1 MNFLLT
7 VGGTALVTFLLSY
20 IRAGR
25 FGVTILA
32 LGAGYLLALLWTDT
46 LISYPL
52 VEIAFMSWR
61 DAVSVSLVVLPGLFA
76 LLFGRKQR
84 SLLPRIVAASV
95 TAVFVVVVLLPVL
108 MVDTSGRG
116 LHTVLSQYRDEI
128 ISVILVIG
136 LFDVVLARM
145 PKAPKRTKD

>member
-7 VGGTALVTFLLSY
+7 VGGAALVTLLLSY

-32 LGAGYLLALLWTDT
+32 LGAGYLLALLWADT
-46 LISYPL
+46 LISYQL

-61 DAVSVSLVVLPGLFA
+61 DVVSVSLVVLPGLFA
-76 LLFGRKQR
+76 LLFGRKQG